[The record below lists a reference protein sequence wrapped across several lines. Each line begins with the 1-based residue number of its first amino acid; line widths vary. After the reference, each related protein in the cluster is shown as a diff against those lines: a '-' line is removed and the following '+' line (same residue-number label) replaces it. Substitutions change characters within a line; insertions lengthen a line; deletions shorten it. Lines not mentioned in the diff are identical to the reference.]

1 MRKLLAFGA
10 LAGFAA
16 AIWRYL
22 SQPLVEPAGPA
33 TAPTA
38 ATPSAPASTASAST
52 ASKAASTGGSRRNG
66 GSPTS
71 SPTKEELYKRATALG
86 IEGRSKMT
94 KAELEAAISRAS

>member
-38 ATPSAPASTASAST
+38 ATPSAPASTV
-52 ASKAASTGGSRRNG
+52 SKAASTGRSRRNG

-71 SPTKEELYKRATALG
+71 SPTKEELYRRATALG
-86 IEGRSKMT
+86 IVGRSKMT